1 MRLWREVWQKL
12 DMEQLPDKLNTEKNC
27 SVLEYISGLSAHSD
41 VAEALEIGIAPL
53 GAADTYCPDTDSY
66 RYLVAYANETVF
78 SYAVGMNTVAFRLS
92 PDFKH
97 RAINSGGEAVDSI
110 GDEWVAFKLF
120 RSGWPEVDLGFWA
133 RKAYLFALGADV
145 V

>member
-1 MRLWREVWQKL
+1 
-12 DMEQLPDKLNTEKNC
+12 MEQLPDKLNTEKNC